1 MREPFFLRIA
11 LQILLLL
18 TLNSGAYAQDDEKPG
33 FSMPCD
39 QVLKLGLEKFT
50 KAYGDRTQDFSTAG
64 QKQAFEYY
72 VKCKRPAN
80 DELATKLLQPKNS
93 LGVYE
98 ALRIQIDNVRDELN

>member
-1 MREPFFLRIA
+1 MTERFAVRLRHKMRKPYFLRTLLPIF
-11 LQILLLL
+11 LLL
-18 TLNSGAYAQDDEKPG
+18 TLASGPPLPDDEKPG

-50 KAYGDRTQDFSTAG
+50 KAYGDRMQDFSTAG

-80 DELATKLLQPKNS
+80 DELVTKLLQPTNS

-98 ALRIQIDNVRDELN
+98 A